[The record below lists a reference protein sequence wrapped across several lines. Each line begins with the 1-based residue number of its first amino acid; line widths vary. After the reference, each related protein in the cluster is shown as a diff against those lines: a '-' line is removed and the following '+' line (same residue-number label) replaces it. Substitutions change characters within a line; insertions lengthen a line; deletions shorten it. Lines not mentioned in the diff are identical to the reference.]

1 MCEGVPTPLHTIRL
15 RGAWSATPSEDG
27 VRYTRK
33 FGWPTAVDPRERVW
47 LVASG
52 CRGLAVATL
61 NGSNLTVEQ
70 GSPGSFAVDISASL
84 CRPLPHSAMSPW
96 NCDPPVRLQAER
108 CCGWEAR
115 SERIRILCQSGSR
128 RELG

>member
-1 MCEGVPTPLHTIRL
+1 MSEGVPTPLHTIRL

-70 GSPGSFAVDISASL
+70 GSPGSFAVDIT
-84 CRPLPHSAMSPW
+84 
-96 NCDPPVRLQAER
+96 DRLD
-108 CCGWEAR
+108 
-115 SERIRILCQSGSR
+115 R
-128 RELG
+128 RNELGLTLSTAAALGDVSLELRSAGSPSG